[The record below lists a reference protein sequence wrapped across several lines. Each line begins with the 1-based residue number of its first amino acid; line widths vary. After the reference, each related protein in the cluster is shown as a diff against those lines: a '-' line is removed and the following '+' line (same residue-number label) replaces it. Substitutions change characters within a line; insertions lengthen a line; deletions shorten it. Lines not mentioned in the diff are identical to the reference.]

1 MSGASGI
8 SITVIFQIICT
19 LAIAIFGFFIKR
31 ELKRL
36 DDADTANKSE
46 IKETKLDLEKKLT
59 ELKDDYNKYKADMPF
74 NFVTRDEF
82 IRAMTNFD
90 RKLDK
95 IYDCI
100 TKKGSDCES

>member
-1 MSGASGI
+1 MPGAGGI

-19 LAIAIFGFFIKR
+19 LAVAVFGFFIKR

-36 DDADTANKSE
+36 DDADKNNEQE
-46 IKETKLDLEKKLT
+46 IKEAKKDLDTKLTD
-59 ELKDDYNKYKADMPF
+59 LKDDYNKYKAEMPF

-82 IRAMTNFD
+82 IRAMTNLD

-100 TKKGSDCES
+100 AKKGSNFEA

>member
-1 MSGASGI
+1 MSGTSGI

-46 IKETKLDLEKKLT
+46 IKETKQDLEKKLT
-59 ELKDDYNKYKADMPF
+59 ELKDDYNKYKAEMPF

>member
-1 MSGASGI
+1 MSGTNGV

-19 LAIAIFGFFIKR
+19 LAIALFGFFIKR

-36 DDADTANKSE
+36 DDKDVANELE
-46 IKETKLDLEKKLT
+46 IKETKKVFEDKLSL
-59 ELKDDYNKYKADMPF
+59 LKDDYNKYKADMPF

-82 IRAMTNFD
+82 IRAMTNVD